1 MVKVC
6 CGCHNEK
13 LFEDFHKGTGTF
25 GLKSQCVECYKRYY
39 NINNARKARRSW
51 QQRNREECRK
61 RNKENDATHKAER
74 ATREQFSLE
83 KGIIYHVDHIIPL
96 NSKEVCGLHVPWN
109 LQVIKATDNLK
120 KSNKV

>member
-25 GLKSQCVECYKRYY
+25 GLKSQCVECCKRYY

-61 RNKENDATHKAER
+61 RNKEYDATHKAER
-74 ATREQFSLE
+74 ATRENFRRAKKLHATPEWLTQDHKNQMEQLYKLREQLSLE
-83 KGIIYHVDHIIPL
+83 KGII
-96 NSKEVCGLHVPWN
+96 
-109 LQVIKATDNLK
+109 
-120 KSNKV
+120 